1 MKNSTYMAVASDDTP
16 RKTSPKAAGC
26 FSNLF
31 FSWAGSLL
39 SLGHERRLDPD
50 DMWPLEQENQCRT
63 VSDVFEPKFNQ
74 SRSILYAI
82 FASYWRNLALVALGH
97 NDFDQRYFLACVG
110 LLVGAKIIQAL
121 ASTHSGL
128 LNQLVMVRITS
139 ALQHLLFKKALHLS
153 SKSRREKSAGEIAN
167 LFSSDLQ
174 WIINFAVSSNQVW
187 LLPLQ
192 VVVTLILLYRLI
204 GWASLLGS
212 VAIAIVLV
220 SNNYLAMWQKRIL
233 ETLMKLKDDRM
244 KSVNEVFSA
253 MQIVKLIAWEDK
265 FEAKIQS
272 QRELELTQ
280 LWKLFALQAFQ
291 MGVLYIAP
299 VAVTIASFA
308 AYTLVM
314 HETLTA
320 TKMFTSLALFALLRC
335 PMTALP
341 QVIASLMQAI
351 VAVNR
356 FMAFLNLDERDP
368 SLVLT
373 PETISPPLLAQY
385 ASENVHVRIENG
397 SFGWTPE
404 TPAGASWNLTLH
416 RGDFVRSPWR
426 NGQLAGSVYVGGSVT
441 YFSQQPWIQNASVR
455 ENILFGRPY
464 DREKY
469 RAVID
474 ACALTKDLA
483 SFPAGDRTEI
493 GQKGV
498 NLSGGQKARVSL
510 ARACYSNA
518 DIFILDAPLA
528 AVDAIVQNEIFTKC
542 FLGLLRYKTVL
553 LVTHSPEIIASP
565 YINRSVEMVAG
576 SLVVT
581 ERTPLSKDTLPLTVR
596 PLRASS
602 SDGSL
607 ESPKEADS
615 PPPASFFPTNHLFL
629 TPSASSP
636 FPLHFNGENFTPIDE
651 LSNLPY
657 DKDDDEQSAKKH
669 VSASRVSAAVFQ
681 GYLDAIGG
689 WSVVAFCIFL
699 LSMWQILIIS
709 GDLWLSR
716 WSSTTTTVSET
727 TFLAQAPYYLT
738 VYAVLAASGVAA
750 TMLRTYT
757 ILMSCLRA
765 SRRLFDGLTGAL
777 LRAPMRFFDTT
788 PLGRLLNRFSNDMN
802 TVDTQQP
809 LLVSGGLAVI
819 AMTLG
824 LALVPLV
831 VIYARIAA
839 FYVHPARAVER
850 VNKTIKSPM
859 LNLISECIDGGAV
872 IRAFGPK
879 HIRRFL
885 RIHHGNVDINN
896 QAYVAAQVITQWFSL
911 RVQLLSACLLLIIA
925 LSLLWLRETLSP
937 GLVGLVFTY
946 IFSILPFFELIMNLS
961 VVLVRDV
968 NEPPRVIAGAVAAA
982 WPTSGDVEFDHVSF
996 RYKPGDALVLKDVS
1010 IHVKSG
1016 ESIGIVGRTGA
1027 GKSSFTMALFR
1038 MNNLASGVIRIDGV
1052 DIGTI
1057 GVQTLRS
1064 RLVIIPQSPVLFKG
1078 TLRSYL
1084 DPFDDFTDDSLWSSL
1099 GHVKLAERVARVDG
1113 KLESPVEEN
1122 GENFSVGER
1131 QMLCMARALLRRA
1144 RIVVLD
1150 EATAGIDHE
1159 TDALLQQVV
1168 RTEFASSTVLTI
1180 AHRLDTVLDSDRIM
1194 VLDQGQLVQ
1203 CNTPKALLA
1212 QGSGIF
1218 FELCR
1223 EGGYLDKVVT

>member
-1 MKNSTYMAVASDDTP
+1 MKNSTYMAVTSDDTL

-82 FASYWRNLALVALGH
+82 FASYWRNLALVALGQFISLAGTLAGPVVLQQILQSVES

-128 LNQLVMVRITS
+128 LNQFVMVRITS

-153 SKSRREKSAGEIAN
+153 SKSRREKSAGDIAN

-253 MQIVKLIAWEDK
+253 MQIVKLNAWEDK

-272 QRELELTQ
+272 QRELELKQ

-308 AYTLVM
+308 TYTLVM

-320 TKMFTSLALFALLRC
+320 TKMFTSLALFALLRY

-356 FMAFLNLDERDP
+356 FMEFLNLEERDP

-373 PETISPPLLAQY
+373 PETISPQLLAQY
-385 ASENVHVRIENG
+385 ASENVHIRIENG

-404 TPAGASWNLTLH
+404 APAGASWNLTLH
-416 RGDFVRSPWR
+416 RGDFVVVHGSV
-426 NGQLAGSVYVGGSVT
+426 GSGKSSLCSALLGEMDKLAGSVYVGGSVA

-576 SLVVT
+576 SLIVT
-581 ERTPLSKDTLPLTVR
+581 ERTPLSKDTLPLSVR

-607 ESPKEADS
+607 ESPNEADS
-615 PPPASFFPTNHLFL
+615 PPPASFFPTSHLFL

-657 DKDDDEQSAKKH
+657 DEDDEQSPKNTLGR
-669 VSASRVSAAVFQ
+669 SRVDCSLPRLPRCNRWLVCRCFLGFPALNLANPD
-681 GYLDAIGG
+681 YL
-689 WSVVAFCIFL
+689 WRFVAQ
-699 LSMWQILIIS
+699 SMEQHDNN
-709 GDLWLSR
+709 G
-716 WSSTTTTVSET
+716 
-727 TFLAQAPYYLT
+727 
-738 VYAVLAASGVAA
+738 
-750 TMLRTYT
+750 LRNNF
-757 ILMSCLRA
+757 
-765 SRRLFDGLTGAL
+765 SRRG
-777 LRAPMRFFDTT
+777 
-788 PLGRLLNRFSNDMN
+788 S
-802 TVDTQQP
+802 
-809 LLVSGGLAVI
+809 
-819 AMTLG
+819 
-824 LALVPLV
+824 
-831 VIYARIAA
+831 
-839 FYVHPARAVER
+839 
-850 VNKTIKSPM
+850 
-859 LNLISECIDGGAV
+859 
-872 IRAFGPK
+872 
-879 HIRRFL
+879 
-885 RIHHGNVDINN
+885 
-896 QAYVAAQVITQWFSL
+896 
-911 RVQLLSACLLLIIA
+911 LLLDR
-925 LSLLWLRETLSP
+925 LRNSSSLWCCSDGATHVHNPHVVSP
-937 GLVGLVFTY
+937 CL
-946 IFSILPFFELIMNLS
+946 
-961 VVLVRDV
+961 
-968 NEPPRVIAGAVAAA
+968 
-982 WPTSGDVEFDHVSF
+982 PTSF
-996 RYKPGDALVLKDVS
+996 
-1010 IHVKSG
+1010 
-1016 ESIGIVGRTGA
+1016 
-1027 GKSSFTMALFR
+1027 
-1038 MNNLASGVIRIDGV
+1038 
-1052 DIGTI
+1052 
-1057 GVQTLRS
+1057 
-1064 RLVIIPQSPVLFKG
+1064 
-1078 TLRSYL
+1078 
-1084 DPFDDFTDDSLWSSL
+1084 
-1099 GHVKLAERVARVDG
+1099 
-1113 KLESPVEEN
+1113 
-1122 GENFSVGER
+1122 
-1131 QMLCMARALLRRA
+1131 
-1144 RIVVLD
+1144 
-1150 EATAGIDHE
+1150 
-1159 TDALLQQVV
+1159 
-1168 RTEFASSTVLTI
+1168 
-1180 AHRLDTVLDSDRIM
+1180 
-1194 VLDQGQLVQ
+1194 
-1203 CNTPKALLA
+1203 
-1212 QGSGIF
+1212 
-1218 FELCR
+1218 
-1223 EGGYLDKVVT
+1223 

>member
-74 SRSILYAI
+74 SRSIL
-82 FASYWRNLALVALGH
+82 

-819 AMTLG
+819 AMTFFQ
-824 LALVPLV
+824 LA
-831 VIYARIAA
+831 
-839 FYVHPARAVER
+839 
-850 VNKTIKSPM
+850 T
-859 LNLISECIDGGAV
+859 
-872 IRAFGPK
+872 
-879 HIRRFL
+879 
-885 RIHHGNVDINN
+885 
-896 QAYVAAQVITQWFSL
+896 T
-911 RVQLLSACLLLIIA
+911 
-925 LSLLWLRETLSP
+925 
-937 GLVGLVFTY
+937 
-946 IFSILPFFELIMNLS
+946 
-961 VVLVRDV
+961 
-968 NEPPRVIAGAVAAA
+968 
-982 WPTSGDVEFDHVSF
+982 
-996 RYKPGDALVLKDVS
+996 
-1010 IHVKSG
+1010 
-1016 ESIGIVGRTGA
+1016 
-1027 GKSSFTMALFR
+1027 
-1038 MNNLASGVIRIDGV
+1038 
-1052 DIGTI
+1052 
-1057 GVQTLRS
+1057 
-1064 RLVIIPQSPVLFKG
+1064 
-1078 TLRSYL
+1078 
-1084 DPFDDFTDDSLWSSL
+1084 
-1099 GHVKLAERVARVDG
+1099 
-1113 KLESPVEEN
+1113 
-1122 GENFSVGER
+1122 
-1131 QMLCMARALLRRA
+1131 
-1144 RIVVLD
+1144 IVVL
-1150 EATAGIDHE
+1150 
-1159 TDALLQQVV
+1159 
-1168 RTEFASSTVLTI
+1168 
-1180 AHRLDTVLDSDRIM
+1180 
-1194 VLDQGQLVQ
+1194 
-1203 CNTPKALLA
+1203 
-1212 QGSGIF
+1212 
-1218 FELCR
+1218 
-1223 EGGYLDKVVT
+1223 

>member
-16 RKTSPKAAGC
+16 RKTSPKAVGC

-82 FASYWRNLALVALGH
+82 FASYWRNLALVALGQFISLAGTLAGPVVLQQILQSVES

-253 MQIVKLIAWEDK
+253 MQIVKLNAWEDK

-291 MGVLYIAP
+291 MGVLYIAS

-320 TKMFTSLALFALLRC
+320 TKMFTSLALFALLRY

-356 FMAFLNLDERDP
+356 FMAFLNLDERDS

-416 RGDFVRSPWR
+416 RGDFVVVHGPVGS
-426 NGQLAGSVYVGGSVT
+426 GKSSLCSALLGEMDKLAGSVYVGGSVA

-581 ERTPLSKDTLPLTVR
+581 ERKPLSKDTLPLTVR

-615 PPPASFFPTNHLFL
+615 PPPASFFPTSHLFL

-669 VSASRVSAAVFQ
+669 VSASTSGKLILDEARSEGRVSAAVFQ

-689 WSVVAFCIFL
+689 WSVVAFWVFL
-699 LSMWQILIIS
+699 LSTWQILIIS

-802 TVDTQQP
+802 TVDTQLP

-819 AMTLG
+819 AMTFFQLATTVVVLRSLG

-850 VNKTIKSPM
+850 VNKTTKSPM

-872 IRAFGPK
+872 IFAFGPK

-946 IFSILPFFELIMNLS
+946 IFSILPFFELIVNLWS
-961 VVLVRDV
+961 LFETSMVGPERVAEYAAVEA
-968 NEPPRVIAGAVAAA
+968 EPPRVIAGAVAAA
-982 WPTSGDVEFDHVSF
+982 WPTSGDVEFDHMSF

-1064 RLVIIPQSPVLFKG
+1064 RLAIIPQSPVLFKG
-1078 TLRSYL
+1078 TL
-1084 DPFDDFTDDSLWSSL
+1084 
-1099 GHVKLAERVARVDG
+1099 
-1113 KLESPVEEN
+1113 
-1122 GENFSVGER
+1122 
-1131 QMLCMARALLRRA
+1131 
-1144 RIVVLD
+1144 
-1150 EATAGIDHE
+1150 
-1159 TDALLQQVV
+1159 
-1168 RTEFASSTVLTI
+1168 
-1180 AHRLDTVLDSDRIM
+1180 
-1194 VLDQGQLVQ
+1194 
-1203 CNTPKALLA
+1203 
-1212 QGSGIF
+1212 
-1218 FELCR
+1218 
-1223 EGGYLDKVVT
+1223 